1 MPVVV
6 HVRVVDDFF
15 VQFID
20 WVDVPVLC
28 SDVFAVL
35 DTVVDMPVV
44 VQRLV
49 LGVRQCRKLWN
60 FRSCSAVMVVDV
72 PVYAVHRRLWTSL

>member
-15 VQFID
+15 VQVID
-20 WVDVPVLC
+20 RVDVPVLC

-35 DTVVDMPVV
+35 DTVVDMPVASNDWCFGLTEQHTV
-44 VQRLV
+44 V
-49 LGVRQCRKLWN
+49 
-60 FRSCSAVMVVDV
+60 SAV
-72 PVYAVHRRLWTSL
+72 AVL

>member
-20 WVDVPVLC
+20 RVDVPVHR
-28 SDVFAVL
+28 SDAFAVL
-35 DTVVDMPVV
+35 DTVVDMPVESNDWCFGLTAQQTV
-44 VQRLV
+44 V
-49 LGVRQCRKLWN
+49 
-60 FRSCSAVMVVDV
+60 SAV
-72 PVYAVHRRLWTSL
+72 AVL